1 MKNILLL
8 NAKRRIYLYKKMKK
22 YLEGKKLKIKIITS
36 DIDQLDPISK
46 IAEEFIILPKIT
58 DLAFKDILI
67 EKIKEKEIGGILIWN
82 DSDFFYMNQ
91 IKEELESLNVTI
103 ISPEPLK
110 LEICNNKLKT
120 HEFANENNFLMPS
133 LYKKIE
139 EIKKFPVILKPYDGS
154 GSMNIYIANN
164 IEEARS
170 DFNRIKAKNPIIEEY
185 IEGEHYTVDVFSDYN
200 GLPFC
205 IIPRKRIKVHGSEVL
220 IAKIELNKEVI
231 EFSKKVANI
240 LKIIGPINIQFI
252 VDKNK
257 KIYLLEI
264 NPRIGGGTDLTIE
277 AGACFEK
284 WIVQILIN
292 EELDKKFVLEDNLYM
307 SRYYDEV
314 FFCDSVK

>member
-22 YLEGKKLKIKIITS
+22 YLEERDLKIKIIAS
-36 DIDQLDPISK
+36 DINQFDPISK
-46 IAEEFIILPKIT
+46 VAEEFIILPKIT
-58 DLAFKDILI
+58 DSSFKDVLI
-67 EKIKEKEIGGILIWN
+67 KEIKEKEIGGILIWN
-82 DSDFFYMNQ
+82 DKDFLYMNQ
-91 IKEELESLNVTI
+91 IKEELEKLNVTI

-120 HEFANENNFLMPS
+120 HEFASENNFLMPT

-139 EIKKFPVILKPYDGS
+139 EIKKFPVILKPYDGA
-154 GSMNIYIANN
+154 GSMDIYIANN

-170 DFNRIKAKNPIIEEY
+170 DFNKIKSKNPIIEEY
-185 IEGEHYTVDVFSDYN
+185 IEGEHYTVDIFSDYN
-200 GLPFC
+200 GTPFC
-205 IIPRKRIKVHGSEVL
+205 IVPRKRIKVHGSEVL
-220 IAKIELNKEVI
+220 IAKIELEEKII
-231 EFSKKVANI
+231 EFSKKIAIV

-257 KIYLLEI
+257 KIYLIEI

-277 AGACFEK
+277 AGANFEK

-292 EELDKKFVLEDNLYM
+292 EKLDKKFVLENGLYM

-314 FFCDSVK
+314 FFHDTIK